1 MLYNLVAFMIA
12 LNVDKDA
19 VKKKVRRLLG
29 KSHIGL
35 LQSQQVNDLLDN
47 LNNLVRGNISHGVVV
62 CDCSRMF
69 AQCFRG
75 VKRLRKIRQCSQT
88 YGGGRDI
95 LSWPFLILEEYH
107 NLYAG
112 WCWDMNNNNSLNG
125 KITIRNQSKE
135 HAPLADR
142 TLLQASAEL
151 TVFVSQRRC

>member
-62 CDCSRMF
+62 ATAVECLPNVF
-69 AQCFRG
+69 A
-75 VKRLRKIRQCSQT
+75 
-88 YGGGRDI
+88 
-95 LSWPFLILEEYH
+95 
-107 NLYAG
+107 A
-112 WCWDMNNNNSLNG
+112 
-125 KITIRNQSKE
+125 
-135 HAPLADR
+135 
-142 TLLQASAEL
+142 
-151 TVFVSQRRC
+151 